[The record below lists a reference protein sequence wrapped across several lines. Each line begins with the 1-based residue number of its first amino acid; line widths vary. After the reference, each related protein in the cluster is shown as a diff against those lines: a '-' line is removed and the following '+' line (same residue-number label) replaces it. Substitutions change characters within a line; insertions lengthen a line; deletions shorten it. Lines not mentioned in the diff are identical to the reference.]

1 MSKAEQRAEMPEGS
15 APILDKRSLE
25 KDYRTLVDFLQPG
38 MRVLDVGCGSGA
50 ISRGLAERVGPDGY
64 VRGIDSSEHLIASGQ
79 KRNADVKNL
88 SLSHEDLFAY
98 QPKEK
103 FDLIVSARVLQWL
116 SNPVEALKKFKSLLK
131 PGGTISILDYDHTA
145 IQWTPKPPASM
156 KRFYTAFLQWR
167 AEAGMNN
174 QIAQDLPDYFQQIGL
189 EQIEVFDSSE
199 TYLKGAANFPHKI
212 GIWSAVAQ
220 SRGQQVVRDGYFEEE
235 ARLQTIEEYETWA
248 AIEAQSMVMV
258 LREVR
263 GRLGA

>member
-15 APILDKRSLE
+15 APILDNRSLE
-25 KDYRTLVDFLQPG
+25 QDYRTLVPFPQAG

-64 VRGIDSSEHLIASGQ
+64 VWGIDSSEHLIASGQ

-88 SLSHEDLFAY
+88 SLSHQDLFAY
-98 QPKEK
+98 EPEEK

-116 SNPVEALKKFKSLLK
+116 SNPVEALQKFKSLLK

-145 IQWTPKPPASM
+145 IEWRPAPPESM
-156 KRFYTAFLQWR
+156 KRFYAAFLQWR

-174 QIAQDLPDYFQQIGL
+174 QIARDLPDYFQQIGL
-189 EQIEVFDSSE
+189 EQIEVFDSNE
-199 TYLKGAANFPHKI
+199 TYLKGAENFPHKI
-212 GIWSAVAQ
+212 GIWSAVAH
-220 SRGQQVVRDGYFEEE
+220 SRGRQVVADAYFAE
-235 ARLQTIEEYETWA
+235 ADRLQTIAEYDLWA
-248 AIEAQSMVMV
+248 TNEAQSMVMK

-263 GRLGA
+263 GRLAV